1 MPKFDYQPYG
11 AAFFDRHL
19 HKLRELITLQSD
31 ELFSALGISAPS
43 PTVSTLL
50 HLLANGSASIAR
62 LSDDLG
68 YSHQLISQRL
78 AQLSDMGF
86 IERSADPRDKR
97 KKLIRLTRRGR
108 NEAERVDRALPR
120 LAKAIESVFEEI
132 ESDVQA
138 SVRGM
143 RAALQDQS
151 IVERV

>member
-1 MPKFDYQPYG
+1 MSQFDYEPHG

-43 PTVSTLL
+43 PAVSTLL

-86 IERSADPRDKR
+86 VERSADPRDKR
-97 KKLIRLTRRGR
+97 RKLIKLTRRGR
-108 NEAERVDRALPR
+108 NEAQRVDNALPK
-120 LAKAIESVFEEI
+120 LAKAIEGVFEEI
-132 ESDVQA
+132 DADVQV
-138 SVRGM
+138 SVRAM
-143 RAALQDQS
+143 RVALQNKS

>member
-1 MPKFDYQPYG
+1 MPKFDYQPHG

-31 ELFSALGISAPS
+31 ELFSALGISTPS
-43 PTVSTLL
+43 PAVSTLL
-50 HLLANGSASIAR
+50 YLLANGSASIAR

-97 KKLIRLTRRGR
+97 KKLIKLTRRGR
-108 NEAERVDRALPR
+108 NEAQRVDDALPK
-120 LAKAIESVFEEI
+120 LAKAIEGVFDEI
-132 ESDVQA
+132 ESDVQIA
-138 SVRGM
+138 VRAM
-143 RAALQDQS
+143 HAALNNKS